1 MFEVG
6 TLLLY
11 PLFTFGT
18 VKHIGLFESPPN
30 KKARKYPVQVE
41 SVESAG

>member
-1 MFEVG
+1 MFEIG

-11 PLFTFGT
+11 ILFTFGT
-18 VKHIGLFESPPN
+18 LKHIEFFETSPN
-30 KKARKYPVQVE
+30 KNIRKYPVQVE